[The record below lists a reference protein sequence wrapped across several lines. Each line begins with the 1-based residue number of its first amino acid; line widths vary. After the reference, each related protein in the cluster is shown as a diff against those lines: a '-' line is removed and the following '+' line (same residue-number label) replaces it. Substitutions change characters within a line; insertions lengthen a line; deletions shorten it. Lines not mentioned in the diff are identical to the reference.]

1 MGSKPYLQALA
12 QLIPHP
18 PGVFVPS
25 LTDSILFYPMCKGLA
40 NIKATTVARDVY
52 SCCGGFTR
60 AIVIN
65 SNGGAVSAEAPDPH
79 RPPVPTHRGSSQKQL
94 KNLRFQLILVSR
106 RRCPTVP
113 YQHSIKLASYQL
125 PVWISA
131 AFCQKTNGCVEISL
145 KLNYLKLMG
154 WEMTTHLK
162 LQIPLALISSDQI

>member
-1 MGSKPYLQALA
+1 MQALA
-12 QLIPHP
+12 QLPHP

-25 LTDSILFYPMCKGLA
+25 LTDSILFYPMCKSLA
-40 NIKATTVARDVY
+40 NINATTVARDVY
-52 SCCGGFTR
+52 FCCGGFTR

-65 SNGGAVSAEAPDPH
+65 SNGGAASRAVSAAAPDPY

-113 YQHSIKLASYQL
+113 YQHSIQLASYQL

-131 AFCQKTNGCVEISL
+131 AFVSFTEKQTNGCVGISL

-154 WEMTTHLK
+154 
-162 LQIPLALISSDQI
+162 